1 VQAEALSTTLAS
13 IADSAGIVMDPQSW
27 SSVSGGDINQAGRLA
42 DIDGQ
47 NWFIKL
53 NHPDRVDMFAAECA
67 GLGELAVADDIC
79 IPQVAGYGSSDQFA
93 WLVLEWLDLTAASS
107 QADQQLGRALARM
120 HRVTTEA
127 FGWRRDNYIGTTTQ
141 PNGWYE
147 SWPEFFRE
155 QRLGHQLA
163 LAQEKGAPASLA
175 ASGHQLMAQLDN
187 WFTDYS
193 PAPSLLHGDL
203 WGGNRGTLADGSPA
217 LFDPAVYFGDRETDL
232 AMTRL
237 FGGFG
242 AEFYAAYVK
251 EWPLDEGATQRQ
263 GLYNLYHV
271 LNHFNLFGGAY
282 LMQAEQII
290 QQLLT
295 R

>member
-1 VQAEALSTTLAS
+1 
-13 IADSAGIVMDPQSW
+13 MDPQSW

-42 DIDGQ
+42 DMDGQ

-53 NHPDRVDMFAAECA
+53 NHPDRVDMYAAECA
-67 GLGELAVADDIC
+67 GLGELVAADDIC
-79 IPQVAGYGSSDQFA
+79 VPQVAGYGRSDQFA

-107 QADQQLGRALARM
+107 QADQQLGRVLARM
-120 HRVTTEA
+120 HRVTNET
-127 FGWRRDNYIGTTTQ
+127 FGWHRDNYIGTTTQ
-141 PNGWYE
+141 PNGCYA

-163 LAQEKGAPASLA
+163 LAQEKGAPASLV

-193 PAPSLLHGDL
+193 PVPSLLHGDL
-203 WGGNRGTLADGSPA
+203 WGGNRGTLADGSPV
-217 LFDPAVYFGDRETDL
+217 LFDPAVYFGDRETDI

-251 EWPLDEGATQRQ
+251 EWPLAEGAEQRQ

-271 LNHFNLFGGAY
+271 LNHFNLFGGSY
-282 LMQAEQII
+282 LIQAEQLV